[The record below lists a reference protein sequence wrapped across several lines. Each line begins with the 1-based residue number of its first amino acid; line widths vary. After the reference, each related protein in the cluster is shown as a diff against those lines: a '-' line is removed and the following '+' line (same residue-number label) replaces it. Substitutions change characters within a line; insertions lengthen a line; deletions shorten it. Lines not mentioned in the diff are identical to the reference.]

1 MTYLKDWDE
10 FEKAAERL
18 YLQNPKKARY
28 TMSYIHSKGV
38 LKLKVTDD
46 AVCLQFRT
54 EIQQDLRKVNKFIS
68 NLMRHMASKEH

>member
-46 AVCLQFRT
+46 AV
-54 EIQQDLRKVNKFIS
+54 
-68 NLMRHMASKEH
+68 AS

>member
-28 TMSYIHSKGV
+28 TMTYSHAKGV

-46 AVCLQFRT
+46 VVVSKNGDYRS
-54 EIQQDLRKVNKFIS
+54 IS
-68 NLMRHMASKEH
+68 FN

>member
-28 TMSYIHSKGV
+28 TMTYSHAKGV

-46 AVCLQFRT
+46 V
-54 EIQQDLRKVNKFIS
+54 VV
-68 NLMRHMASKEH
+68 SKKR